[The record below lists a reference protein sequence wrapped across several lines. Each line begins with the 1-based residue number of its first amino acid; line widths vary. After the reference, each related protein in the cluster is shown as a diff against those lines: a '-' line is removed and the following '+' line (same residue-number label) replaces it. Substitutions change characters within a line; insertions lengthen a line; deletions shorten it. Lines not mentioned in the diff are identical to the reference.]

1 MSTISENLRIVEEG
15 IAAAC
20 IACGRPRTAVQLIAV
35 SKTMPNELMGEAIS
49 AGQIHFGENKVQELT
64 AKQPAFP
71 GHIRWHLIGH
81 LQSNKVKKVLP
92 CCHLLHTLDSV
103 DLGRQVN
110 RISGELGI
118 KTRALL
124 QVNISNDDAKYG
136 LSPGDTAAALNELLD
151 NHSQHLDIIGLMTI
165 PVFEEDLEKTR
176 RHFAHLRELR
186 DQLAMS
192 TGFPL
197 PELSM
202 GMSQDYQIAIE
213 EGATLIRVGSSIFGS
228 RG

>member
-1 MSTISENLRIVEEG
+1 MSTISENLRVVEEG
-15 IAAAC
+15 ITSAC
-20 IACGRPRTAVQLIAV
+20 VTAGRPRNSVQLIAV
-35 SKTMPNELMGEAIS
+35 SKTMSNELIAEAIT
-49 AGQIHFGENKVQELT
+49 AGLIHFGENKVQEIT
-64 AKQPAFP
+64 AKQPAFH
-71 GHIRWHLIGH
+71 GQIRWHLIGH
-81 LQSNKVKKVLP
+81 LQSNKAKKALP

-103 DLGRQVN
+103 ELGRQVD

-136 LSPGDTAAALNELLD
+136 LSPEDTAATLTELS
-151 NHSQHLDIIGLMTI
+151 NKHSQYLEIIGLMTI

-186 DQLAMS
+186 DHLAVS
-192 TGFPL
+192 TGLPL

-202 GMSQDYQIAIE
+202 GMSHDYQIAIE
-213 EGATLIRVGSSIFGS
+213 EGATLVRVGTSI
-228 RG
+228 